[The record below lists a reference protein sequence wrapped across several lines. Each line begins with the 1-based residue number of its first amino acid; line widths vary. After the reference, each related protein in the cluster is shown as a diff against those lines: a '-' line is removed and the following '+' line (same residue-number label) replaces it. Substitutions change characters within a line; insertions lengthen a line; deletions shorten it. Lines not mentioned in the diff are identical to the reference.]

1 MLATRYTMLGGR
13 DFDDAI
19 AELLL
24 EQAKTTL
31 DCEVDRTPVVMYKLH
46 SAAEKIKRDLSAA
59 GAQETEYSIMYL
71 ADAQDLDG
79 YVTKE
84 DVEAICKQKGDL
96 FEVFYHFV
104 FEMVSECT
112 SDVKIDSVQ
121 ICGSSM
127 RIPQLQARLLEAVQH
142 ARQNVECVGNT
153 LNMEEACAR
162 GCALFAQKYGV
173 EKVLASSAEK
183 VEVEVN
189 GRAVSM
195 DVFGV
200 GVRGDGDGDDDG
212 DGVANGNGDGDGVAN
227 GDGDGDGVA
236 NGNGDGDV
244 TNALGK
250 NSDNAT
256 QNPKDLDAISA
267 GSNEAP
273 KDLDAISA
281 GSNEAPKDLD
291 AISADSNEAPKDL
304 DAISAGS
311 NEAPKDLD
319 AISAG
324 SNDAPKDLDAI
335 SAGSNEAPKDLD
347 AISAD
352 SNEAPKDL
360 DAIST
365 GSNDTPKDATG
376 DTGLFA
382 VNGNQPLQN
391 GNDHDCTSEWRLSL

>member
-104 FEMVSECT
+104 FEMVSECA

-212 DGVANGNGDGDGVAN
+212 DGVANGNGN
-227 GDGDGDGVA
+227 GDGDGVA
-236 NGNGDGDV
+236 NGNGDGDA

-256 QNPKDLDAISA
+256 QN
-267 GSNEAP
+267 
-273 KDLDAISA
+273 
-281 GSNEAPKDLD
+281 PKDLD

-319 AISAG
+319 AISAY
-324 SNDAPKDLDAI
+324 SNEAPKDLDAI
-335 SAGSNEAPKDLD
+335 SADSNEAPKDLDAISADSNEAPKDLD

>member
-212 DGVANGNGDGDGVAN
+212 DGDANGNGDGDGVANGNGDGDGVAN
-227 GDGDGDGVA
+227 GDGDGDA
-236 NGNGDGDV
+236 

-267 GSNEAP
+267 GSNEAPKDLDAISADSNEAP

-324 SNDAPKDLDAI
+324 SN
-335 SAGSNEAPKDLD
+335 
-347 AISAD
+347 
-352 SNEAPKDL
+352 EAPKDL

>member
-104 FEMVSECT
+104 FEMVSECA

-200 GVRGDGDGDDDG
+200 GVRGDGDGDG

-227 GDGDGDGVA
+227 GDGD
-236 NGNGDGDV
+236 V

-256 QNPKDLDAISA
+256 QN
-267 GSNEAP
+267 
-273 KDLDAISA
+273 
-281 GSNEAPKDLD
+281 PKDLD

-324 SNDAPKDLDAI
+324 SNEAPKDLDAI

-347 AISAD
+347 AIS
-352 SNEAPKDL
+352 
-360 DAIST
+360 T
-365 GSNDTPKDATG
+365 GSNDTPKDAAG

>member
-104 FEMVSECT
+104 FEMVSECA

-200 GVRGDGDGDDDG
+200 GVRGDGDG
-212 DGVANGNGDGDGVAN
+212 VANGNGDGDA
-227 GDGDGDGVA
+227 
-236 NGNGDGDV
+236 

-281 GSNEAPKDLD
+281 Y
-291 AISADSNEAPKDL
+291 
-304 DAISAGS
+304 
-311 NEAPKDLD
+311 
-319 AISAG
+319 
-324 SNDAPKDLDAI
+324 
-335 SAGSNEAPKDLD
+335 SNEAPKDLD

>member
-104 FEMVSECT
+104 FEMVSECA

-212 DGVANGNGDGDGVAN
+212 DGVANGNGDGDA
-227 GDGDGDGVA
+227 
-236 NGNGDGDV
+236 

-256 QNPKDLDAISA
+256 QNL
-267 GSNEAP
+267 
-273 KDLDAISA
+273 
-281 GSNEAPKDLD
+281 KDLD

-324 SNDAPKDLDAI
+324 SNEAPKDLDAI
-335 SAGSNEAPKDLD
+335 SAGSNEAPKDLDAISAGSSEAPKDLDAISADSNEAPKDLD

>member
-104 FEMVSECT
+104 FEMVSECA

-200 GVRGDGDGDDDG
+200 GVRGDGDG
-212 DGVANGNGDGDGVAN
+212 VANGNGDGDA
-227 GDGDGDGVA
+227 
-236 NGNGDGDV
+236 

-281 GSNEAPKDLD
+281 D
-291 AISADSNEAPKDL
+291 
-304 DAISAGS
+304 
-311 NEAPKDLD
+311 
-319 AISAG
+319 
-324 SNDAPKDLDAI
+324 
-335 SAGSNEAPKDLD
+335 SNEAPKDLD

>member
-104 FEMVSECT
+104 FEMVSECA

-195 DVFGV
+195 EVFGV
-200 GVRGDGDGDDDG
+200 GVRGDGDGVANGDGDGDDDG
-212 DGVANGNGDGDGVAN
+212 DGDGDGVAN
-227 GDGDGDGVA
+227 GDGDGDGDA
-236 NGNGDGDV
+236 

-256 QNPKDLDAISA
+256 QN
-267 GSNEAP
+267 P

-319 AISAG
+319 AISAD
-324 SNDAPKDLDAI
+324 SNEAPKDLDAI
-335 SAGSNEAPKDLD
+335 SADSNEAPKDLD

>member
-104 FEMVSECT
+104 FEMVSECA

-200 GVRGDGDGDDDG
+200 GVRG
-212 DGVANGNGDGDGVAN
+212 VANGDGDGVA
-227 GDGDGDGVA
+227 
-236 NGNGDGDV
+236 NGDGDV

-267 GSNEAP
+267 GSNE
-273 KDLDAISA
+273 
-281 GSNEAPKDLD
+281 
-291 AISADSNEAPKDL
+291 
-304 DAISAGS
+304 
-311 NEAPKDLD
+311 
-319 AISAG
+319 
-324 SNDAPKDLDAI
+324 APKDLDAI

>member
-200 GVRGDGDGDDDG
+200 GVRGDGDG
-212 DGVANGNGDGDGVAN
+212 VANGNGDGDA
-227 GDGDGDGVA
+227 
-236 NGNGDGDV
+236 

-267 GSNEAP
+267 DSNEAP

-304 DAISAGS
+304 DAISA
-311 NEAPKDLD
+311 D
-319 AISAG
+319 
-324 SNDAPKDLDAI
+324 
-335 SAGSNEAPKDLD
+335 SNEAPKDLD

>member
-104 FEMVSECT
+104 FEMVSECA

-200 GVRGDGDGDDDG
+200 GVRGDGDGD
-212 DGVANGNGDGDGVAN
+212 GDGDGVA
-227 GDGDGDGVA
+227 
-236 NGNGDGDV
+236 NGDGDV

-267 GSNEAP
+267 
-273 KDLDAISA
+273 
-281 GSNEAPKDLD
+281 
-291 AISADSNEAPKDL
+291 DSNEAPKDL
-304 DAISAGS
+304 DAISA
-311 NEAPKDLD
+311 
-319 AISAG
+319 
-324 SNDAPKDLDAI
+324 
-335 SAGSNEAPKDLD
+335 
-347 AISAD
+347 
-352 SNEAPKDL
+352 
-360 DAIST
+360 

>member
-212 DGVANGNGDGDGVAN
+212 DGVANG
-227 GDGDGDGVA
+227 DGDGDGVA
-236 NGNGDGDV
+236 NGNGDGDGV
-244 TNALGK
+244 ANGNGDGDATNALGK

-267 GSNEAP
+267 DSNEAP

-311 NEAPKDLD
+311 NE
-319 AISAG
+319 
-324 SNDAPKDLDAI
+324 APKDLDAI

>member
-104 FEMVSECT
+104 FEMVSECA

-200 GVRGDGDGDDDG
+200 GVRGDGDG
-212 DGVANGNGDGDGVAN
+212 
-227 GDGDGDGVA
+227 VA

-281 GSNEAPKDLD
+281 D
-291 AISADSNEAPKDL
+291 
-304 DAISAGS
+304 
-311 NEAPKDLD
+311 
-319 AISAG
+319 
-324 SNDAPKDLDAI
+324 
-335 SAGSNEAPKDLD
+335 SNEAPKDLD

>member
-212 DGVANGNGDGDGVAN
+212 DGDGDD
-227 GDGDGDGVA
+227 DGDD
-236 NGNGDGDV
+236 NCDDDGDDNCDDDCDDKCDDV
-244 TNALGK
+244 CDDNCDDSENNDRDDVVVDDRDDDDDCDKDDRDNDDCADVDVDDLVD
-250 NSDNAT
+250 SDGCD
-256 QNPKDLDAISA
+256 KDDCDIVDDDDRD
-267 GSNEAP
+267 E
-273 KDLDAISA
+273 
-281 GSNEAPKDLD
+281 
-291 AISADSNEAPKDL
+291 
-304 DAISAGS
+304 
-311 NEAPKDLD
+311 
-319 AISAG
+319 
-324 SNDAPKDLDAI
+324 
-335 SAGSNEAPKDLD
+335 
-347 AISAD
+347 
-352 SNEAPKDL
+352 
-360 DAIST
+360 
-365 GSNDTPKDATG
+365 NDTADDTSATSTYSRHSPRG
-376 DTGLFA
+376 KRHCVCST
-382 VNGNQPLQN
+382 
-391 GNDHDCTSEWRLSL
+391 

>member
-104 FEMVSECT
+104 FEMVSECA

-212 DGVANGNGDGDGVAN
+212 DGVANGNGDGDGDGVAN
-227 GDGDGDGVA
+227 GNGDGDGVA
-236 NGNGDGDV
+236 NGNGDGDA

-256 QNPKDLDAISA
+256 QN
-267 GSNEAP
+267 
-273 KDLDAISA
+273 
-281 GSNEAPKDLD
+281 
-291 AISADSNEAPKDL
+291 
-304 DAISAGS
+304 
-311 NEAPKDLD
+311 
-319 AISAG
+319 
-324 SNDAPKDLDAI
+324 
-335 SAGSNEAPKDLD
+335 PKDLD

>member
-227 GDGDGDGVA
+227 GNGDGDGVA
-236 NGNGDGDV
+236 NGNGDGDA

-281 GSNEAPKDLD
+281 D
-291 AISADSNEAPKDL
+291 
-304 DAISAGS
+304 
-311 NEAPKDLD
+311 
-319 AISAG
+319 
-324 SNDAPKDLDAI
+324 
-335 SAGSNEAPKDLD
+335 SNEAPKDLD

>member
-200 GVRGDGDGDDDG
+200 GVRGDGDG
-212 DGVANGNGDGDGVAN
+212 VANGNGDGDA
-227 GDGDGDGVA
+227 
-236 NGNGDGDV
+236 

-281 GSNEAPKDLD
+281 D
-291 AISADSNEAPKDL
+291 
-304 DAISAGS
+304 
-311 NEAPKDLD
+311 
-319 AISAG
+319 
-324 SNDAPKDLDAI
+324 
-335 SAGSNEAPKDLD
+335 SNEAPKDLD

>member
-104 FEMVSECT
+104 FEMVSECA

-200 GVRGDGDGDDDG
+200 GVRGDGDGD
-212 DGVANGNGDGDGVAN
+212 GDGDGVA
-227 GDGDGDGVA
+227 
-236 NGNGDGDV
+236 NGDGDV

-256 QNPKDLDAISA
+256 QNPKDLDAISADSNEAPKDLDAISA

-311 NEAPKDLD
+311 N
-319 AISAG
+319 
-324 SNDAPKDLDAI
+324 
-335 SAGSNEAPKDLD
+335 
-347 AISAD
+347 
-352 SNEAPKDL
+352 
-360 DAIST
+360 
-365 GSNDTPKDATG
+365 DTPKDATG

>member
-104 FEMVSECT
+104 FEMVSECA

-212 DGVANGNGDGDGVAN
+212 DGVANGNGDG
-227 GDGDGDGVA
+227 VA
-236 NGNGDGDV
+236 NGNGDGDA

-256 QNPKDLDAISA
+256 QN
-267 GSNEAP
+267 
-273 KDLDAISA
+273 
-281 GSNEAPKDLD
+281 PKDLD

-324 SNDAPKDLDAI
+324 SNEAPKDLDAI
-335 SAGSNEAPKDLD
+335 SAGSNEAPKDLDAISAGSSEAPKDLDAISADSNEAPKDLD

>member
-104 FEMVSECT
+104 FEMVSECA

-200 GVRGDGDGDDDG
+200 GVRGDGDGDG
-212 DGVANGNGDGDGVAN
+212 DGVANGNGDGDGVAK
-227 GDGDGDGVA
+227 
-236 NGNGDGDV
+236 GDGDV

-281 GSNEAPKDLD
+281 DSNEAPKDLD
-291 AISADSNEAPKDL
+291 AISADSND
-304 DAISAGS
+304 
-311 NEAPKDLD
+311 
-319 AISAG
+319 
-324 SNDAPKDLDAI
+324 
-335 SAGSNEAPKDLD
+335 APKDLD

>member
-104 FEMVSECT
+104 FEMVSECA

-200 GVRGDGDGDDDG
+200 GVRGDGDGVANGDDDG
-212 DGVANGNGDGDGVAN
+212 DGVA
-227 GDGDGDGVA
+227 
-236 NGNGDGDV
+236 NGDGDV

-281 GSNEAPKDLD
+281 D
-291 AISADSNEAPKDL
+291 
-304 DAISAGS
+304 
-311 NEAPKDLD
+311 
-319 AISAG
+319 

-335 SAGSNEAPKDLD
+335 SADSNEAPKDLD

>member
-200 GVRGDGDGDDDG
+200 SVCGD
-212 DGVANGNGDGDGVAN
+212 

-281 GSNEAPKDLD
+281 
-291 AISADSNEAPKDL
+291 DSNE
-304 DAISAGS
+304 
-311 NEAPKDLD
+311 
-319 AISAG
+319 
-324 SNDAPKDLDAI
+324 APKDLDAI

>member
-104 FEMVSECT
+104 FEMVSECA

-200 GVRGDGDGDDDG
+200 GVRGDGDGDGDGVANGDGDGDG
-212 DGVANGNGDGDGVAN
+212 DGVANGNGDGDGVA
-227 GDGDGDGVA
+227 
-236 NGNGDGDV
+236 NGDGDV

-281 GSNEAPKDLD
+281 
-291 AISADSNEAPKDL
+291 DSND
-304 DAISAGS
+304 
-311 NEAPKDLD
+311 APKDLD

-335 SAGSNEAPKDLD
+335 SAGSNEAPKDLDAISADSNEAPKDLD

>member
-281 GSNEAPKDLD
+281 
-291 AISADSNEAPKDL
+291 DSNEAPKDL

-319 AISAG
+319 AISAD
-324 SNDAPKDLDAI
+324 SNEAPKDLDAI

>member
-212 DGVANGNGDGDGVAN
+212 DGVANGD
-227 GDGDGDGVA
+227 
-236 NGNGDGDV
+236 GNGDGDA

-281 GSNEAPKDLD
+281 DSNEAPKDLD

-304 DAISAGS
+304 DA
-311 NEAPKDLD
+311 L
-319 AISAG
+319 
-324 SNDAPKDLDAI
+324 
-335 SAGSNEAPKDLD
+335 
-347 AISAD
+347 
-352 SNEAPKDL
+352 
-360 DAIST
+360 ST

>member
-104 FEMVSECT
+104 FEMVSECA
-112 SDVKIDSVQ
+112 SDVKIDSIQ

-212 DGVANGNGDGDGVAN
+212 DGVANG
-227 GDGDGDGVA
+227 DGDGDGVA
-236 NGNGDGDV
+236 NGNGDGDGV
-244 TNALGK
+244 ANGNGDGDATNALGK

-256 QNPKDLDAISA
+256 QN
-267 GSNEAP
+267 
-273 KDLDAISA
+273 
-281 GSNEAPKDLD
+281 
-291 AISADSNEAPKDL
+291 
-304 DAISAGS
+304 
-311 NEAPKDLD
+311 
-319 AISAG
+319 
-324 SNDAPKDLDAI
+324 
-335 SAGSNEAPKDLD
+335 PKDLD

>member
-212 DGVANGNGDGDGVAN
+212 DGVANGDGNGDGDGVANGNGDGDGVAN
-227 GDGDGDGVA
+227 GDGDGDA
-236 NGNGDGDV
+236 

-256 QNPKDLDAISA
+256 QN
-267 GSNEAP
+267 
-273 KDLDAISA
+273 
-281 GSNEAPKDLD
+281 
-291 AISADSNEAPKDL
+291 
-304 DAISAGS
+304 
-311 NEAPKDLD
+311 
-319 AISAG
+319 
-324 SNDAPKDLDAI
+324 PKDLDAI

>member
-104 FEMVSECT
+104 FEMVSECA

-200 GVRGDGDGDDDG
+200 GVRGDGDGVANGDGDDDDDG
-212 DGVANGNGDGDGVAN
+212 DGDGDGVAN
-227 GDGDGDGVA
+227 GDGDGDGDA
-236 NGNGDGDV
+236 

-281 GSNEAPKDLD
+281 DSNEAPKDLD

-304 DAISAGS
+304 DAISA
-311 NEAPKDLD
+311 D
-319 AISAG
+319 
-324 SNDAPKDLDAI
+324 
-335 SAGSNEAPKDLD
+335 SNEAPKDLD

>member
-200 GVRGDGDGDDDG
+200 GVRGDGDG
-212 DGVANGNGDGDGVAN
+212 VANGNGDGDA
-227 GDGDGDGVA
+227 
-236 NGNGDGDV
+236 

-256 QNPKDLDAISA
+256 QN
-267 GSNEAP
+267 
-273 KDLDAISA
+273 
-281 GSNEAPKDLD
+281 
-291 AISADSNEAPKDL
+291 
-304 DAISAGS
+304 
-311 NEAPKDLD
+311 
-319 AISAG
+319 
-324 SNDAPKDLDAI
+324 
-335 SAGSNEAPKDLD
+335 PKDLD